1 MTSPSFDKERAEP
14 DIIDNRA
21 HHMADVLNMNLD
33 RVGFLDVSSGY
44 FEVSGYGAVREALER
59 AVARPSFTFRLLL
72 GKDAI
77 RPPAFDTFEEYR
89 RYASTIPETVKS
101 SLEGEDLGGGRMGDI
116 MGLIRLLRRDNVQ
129 VRLGRSRF
137 NHAKCYILGQEGA
150 VIGSSNFTGA
160 GLSGNDELNA
170 GIFVT
175 STWKKVRNWYERMW
189 DGARDAKAEMLQVL
203 EQSKFGVPATPYEVY
218 LKILFEKYKRMLTA
232 MEGMDDEASPELPKF
247 QQDAV
252 SVLLQTIDE
261 RGGAMLA
268 DSTGLGKTHIGLEV
282 MRRKKAEKRKVLLI
296 APAQVRDT
304 VWADRLE
311 ELQLNS
317 NRMTVGIEALG
328 RRDFDVFKYRKYDFV
343 VIDESQNFRAR
354 TTGRR
359 QNLMKLLSL
368 GPRKQVLLLSATPV
382 NNSIMDLY
390 YQVSII
396 TGERDE
402 HFADI
407 GIPNLYEYLR
417 KAAGHKIDEGLEN
430 IQLLLDTIMVRRT
443 RTFIREAYPDATL
456 GGRPVTF
463 PERVY
468 QPIRYGLTDL
478 FGNVYQDLLNT
489 INSLHM
495 TPYGIERYNRNLTD
509 EEKRRHA
516 VLAHLQVIL
525 LLKRFESSANAV
537 TISIRNKIALF
548 EYFGRLLGENRIV
561 SPKDLNRLMLRWN
574 AREMDGDSDE
584 SEPDDEQFMDEI
596 RGLPLKG
603 AGEYDVDLMRRHV
616 KSDLGHLR
624 RYRDSLAGLKKF
636 DRKADA
642 VAETILRDK
651 ALETGGHKVLVFT
664 EYTAT
669 ATYLRDYLKD
679 KFEGSNVAL
688 ITGAMKRSER
698 PKLLRAFS
706 PVANASE
713 EGEPPEKEID
723 ILVSTEVLSEGQNLQ
738 DCNYVVNYDLP
749 WNPMRLVQ
757 RIGRV
762 DRLTSTHPTVHSRE
776 CFPDAELDDLLNLV
790 GKLMEK
796 IGDINE
802 TVGLDADLLGQEA
815 SPKNFQGT
823 TAARLR
829 VLAGEGDSTQ
839 VTGALE
845 RESDLMPTL
854 SPINEIS
861 RHIRRTGVM
870 KMEEFPMGRRTG
882 KAGEGRKAV
891 LAYLRERP
899 RRTFYSVVFDYA
911 KGGAK
916 VVDDMEAIKLARCA
930 EDEATYLPMDAG
942 GDAESF
948 RQLLEVDAAAREAI
962 TLRNSED
969 NRIAA
974 DLRARPKKN
983 EMTVEAVRSA
993 IVRGMEGGGVTVE
1006 DLDEVD
1012 AVLDSADL
1020 RQWAPDLERLLAEY
1034 EAGGDAKRLVSVLKR
1049 LGRDIG
1055 AEGEREDAMAEGE
1068 PGRLALVGAAFI
1080 TGGKDDVAGL
1090 GKFS

>member
-1 MTSPSFDKERAEP
+1 MIPSGVDRERAQP
-14 DIIDNRA
+14 DIIDNRE
-21 HHMADVLNMNLD
+21 HRMADVLNINLD
-33 RVGFLDVSSGY
+33 WIGSLDVSSGY
-44 FEVSGYGAVREALER
+44 FEVSGYAAVREALER

-77 RPPAFDTFEEYR
+77 RPPTFDTFEEYR
-89 RYASTIPETVKS
+89 HHAPTLPETVKS
-101 SLEGEDLGGGRMGDI
+101 SLDTEDLAGGRMGDV
-116 MGLIRLLRRDNVQ
+116 MGLIRLLRRENVQ

-137 NHAKCYILGQEGA
+137 NHAKCYILGNNGV

-160 GLSGNDELNA
+160 GLAGNDELNS
-170 GIFVT
+170 GVYNT
-175 STWKKVRNWYERMW
+175 GTWKKVRDWYERMW
-189 DGARDAKAEMLQVL
+189 DGAKDAKDEMLQVL
-203 EQSKFGVPATPYEVY
+203 EQSKFGMPAIPYEVY

-252 SVLLQTIDE
+252 SVLLQTIEE

-296 APAQVRDT
+296 ALAQVRDT

-317 NRMTVGIEALG
+317 NRMTIGTEALG

-343 VIDESQNFRAR
+343 IIDESQNFRSR

-368 GPRKQVLLLSATPV
+368 GPRKQVLLLSATPI
-382 NNSIMDLY
+382 NNSLMDLY
-390 YQVSII
+390 YQMSII
-396 TGERDE
+396 TGERDD
-402 HFADI
+402 HFVDI

-417 KAAGHKIDEGLEN
+417 KAAVHKLDDGLERV
-430 IQLLLDTIMVRRT
+430 QLLLDTIMVRRT
-443 RTFIREAYPDATL
+443 RTFIRETYPDATL

-463 PERVY
+463 PKRVY
-468 QPIRYGLTDL
+468 RPIRYGLTDL
-478 FGNVYQDLLNT
+478 FGNVYQDLLDT

-495 TPYGIERYNRNLTD
+495 TPYGIERYNTGLTD
-509 EEKRRHA
+509 EEKKRHA

-537 TISIRNKIALF
+537 TVSIRNKISLF

-574 AREMDGDSDE
+574 LREINGDSDE
-584 SEPDDEQFMDEI
+584 SEPDDGQFMDEI
-596 RGLPLKG
+596 RGLPLRD
-603 AGEYDVDLMRRHV
+603 AGKYDVGLMRQHV
-616 KSDLGHLR
+616 ESDLGHLR

-642 VAETILRDK
+642 VAETILMDR
-651 ALETGGHKVLVFT
+651 ALETGGRKVLVFT
-664 EYTAT
+664 EYMAT
-669 ATYLRDYLKD
+669 ATYLKEYLKD
-679 KFEGSNVAL
+679 KFDGRNVAL
-688 ITGAMKRSER
+688 ITGSMKRSER
-698 PKLLRAFS
+698 PEVIRAFS

-762 DRLTSTHPTVHSRE
+762 DRLTSTHETVHSRE
-776 CFPDAELDDLLNLV
+776 CFPDTELDDLLELV

-796 IGDINE
+796 IGDIND
-802 TVGLDADLLGQEA
+802 TVGLGEDLLGQEA

-829 VLAGEGDSTQ
+829 TLAGDGDSKL
-839 VTGALE
+839 VTDALE

-861 RHIRRTGVM
+861 QHIRKTGVM
-870 KMEEFPMGRRTG
+870 KMEQFPMGRRTG
-882 KAGEGRKAV
+882 KAGDGRKAV
-891 LAYLRERP
+891 LTYLRERP

-911 KGGAK
+911 KGQAE
-916 VVDDMEAIKLARCA
+916 VVDDMEAIGLARCA
-930 EDEATYLPMDAG
+930 EGEEVYLPMDAD
-942 GDAESF
+942 GDAASF
-948 RQLLEVDAAAREAI
+948 RQLLEADAAAREAI
-962 TLRNSED
+962 GLRNSED

-974 DLRARPKKN
+974 DLRSKPKKN
-983 EMTVEAVRSA
+983 EKTVEAVREA
-993 IVRGMEGGGVTVE
+993 IVSEMDRGGVTVQ
-1006 DLDEVD
+1006 DLDDVD
-1012 AVLDSADL
+1012 AVLESADL
-1020 RQWAPDLERLLAEY
+1020 RQ
-1034 EAGGDAKRLVSVLKR
+1034 
-1049 LGRDIG
+1049 
-1055 AEGEREDAMAEGE
+1055 
-1068 PGRLALVGAAFI
+1068 
-1080 TGGKDDVAGL
+1080 
-1090 GKFS
+1090 

>member
-1 MTSPSFDKERAEP
+1 MTSPGFDKERAEP

-21 HHMADVLNMNLD
+21 HSMAGVLNMNLE
-33 RVGFLDVSSGY
+33 RIGFLDVSSGY

-59 AVARPSFTFRLLL
+59 AVVRPSFTFRLLL

-89 RYASTIPETVKS
+89 RYAATIPDTIKS
-101 SLEGEDLGGGRMGDI
+101 SLEGEDLGDGRMGDV
-116 MGLIRLLRRDNVQ
+116 MGLIRLLRRENVQ

-160 GLSGNDELNA
+160 GLSRNDELNA
-170 GIFVT
+170 GIFAT
-175 STWKKVRNWYERMW
+175 STWKKIRDWYERMW

-311 ELQLNS
+311 DLQLNS
-317 NRMTVGIEALG
+317 DRMAISIEGLG

-368 GPRKQVLLLSATPV
+368 GPRKQVLLMSATPV
-382 NNSIMDLY
+382 NNSLMDLY

-396 TGERDE
+396 TGERDD
-402 HFADI
+402 HFVDI
-407 GIPNLYEYLR
+407 GIPNLYDYMR
-417 KAAGHKIDEGLEN
+417 RAAGHKLDDGLER

-443 RTFIREAYPDATL
+443 RTFIRETYPDATL

-468 QPIRYGLTDL
+468 RPIRYGMTDL
-478 FGNVYQDLLNT
+478 FGNIYQDLLDT

-509 EEKRRHA
+509 EERKKHA

-537 TISIRNKIALF
+537 TISIKNKIALF
-548 EYFGRLLGENRIV
+548 EYFGRLLGDGRIV
-561 SPKDLNRLMLRWN
+561 SPKDLNHLMLRWN
-574 AREMDGDSDE
+574 TREMEGDSDE
-584 SEPDDEQFMDEI
+584 SEPDDEQFMGDI
-596 RGLPLKG
+596 RGLPLKDTD
-603 AGEYDVDLMRRHV
+603 EYDVDLMRRHV
-616 KSDLGHLR
+616 ESDLGHLR

-636 DRKADA
+636 DKKADA
-642 VAETILRDK
+642 VAETILRDR
-651 ALETGGHKVLVFT
+651 ALETGGRKVLVFT

-669 ATYLRDYLKD
+669 ATHLKEYLED
-679 KFEGSNVAL
+679 KFEGRSVAL
-688 ITGAMKRSER
+688 ITGAMKRSDR
-698 PKLLRAFS
+698 PKILRDFS

-713 EGEPPEKEID
+713 EGERPEREID

-738 DCNYVVNYDLP
+738 DCNYVINYDLP

-762 DRLTSTHPTVHSRE
+762 DRLTSAHPTVHSRE
-776 CFPDAELDDLLNLV
+776 CFPDTELDDLLNLV

-829 VLAGEGDSTQ
+829 VLAGESDSTR
-839 VTGALE
+839 VTDALE

-861 RHIRRTGVM
+861 RHIRMTGVM

-899 RRTFYSVVFDYA
+899 RRTFYSVLIDYA
-911 KGGAK
+911 KGRVE
-916 VVDDMEAIKLARCA
+916 VVDDMEAIGLARCA
-930 EDEATYLPMDAG
+930 EGEETCLPMDTD

-948 RQLLEVDAAAREAI
+948 RQLLEADAAAREAI
-962 TLRNSED
+962 SMRNNED
-969 NRIAA
+969 NQIAA
-974 DLRARPKKN
+974 DLRSKPKKN
-983 EMTVEAVRSA
+983 ERTVEAVREA
-993 IVRGMEGGGVTVE
+993 VVREMEGGGVTVE
-1006 DLDEVD
+1006 ELDEVD

-1034 EAGGDAKRLVSVLKR
+1034 EAGGDTKRLVSVLKR

-1055 AEGEREDAMAEGE
+1055 AEGEMEDARAEVD
-1068 PGRLALVGAAFI
+1068 PGKLALVGAVFI
-1080 TGGKDDVAGL
+1080 TGLGDDVDGL